1 VITGRAAHLP
11 QARPARALPAQ
22 WTALRKKVW
31 PLVKSLQT
39 GLLLVTG
46 IAGYA
51 SACCPLT
58 HAPALLGMAAAL
70 FLAISGSTVLNMWY
84 DRDIDAIMRRTCARP
99 LPAGLI
105 TPRQAL
111 VFGLALSSLGV
122 GGALLLSPLFGL
134 VVFAG
139 LFFDVAV
146 YTIWL
151 KRRTAW
157 SVVWG
162 GIAGGM
168 PILAGRT
175 LAVGQ
180 IDAIGLL
187 LAAAI
192 LFWIPTHIM
201 TFSLRN
207 AQDYA
212 AANLPTFPSVYGVRT
227 TQITIALSS
236 LLAALSIGGA
246 AVMIGMQLGYLS
258 LLVLLSAGLMVLA
271 CRSLLRP
278 SERVNFSLFKYAS
291 FFMLSAMLLVVIT
304 AL

>member
-1 VITGRAAHLP
+1 VITGRAVHLP
-11 QARPARALPAQ
+11 RPRSEQALPAP
-22 WTALRKKVW
+22 WAALRKKVW

-46 IAGYA
+46 VAGFA
-51 SACCPLT
+51 SACCPIT
-58 HAPALLGMAAAL
+58 HAPTLIGMAAAL

-84 DRDIDAIMRRTCARP
+84 DRDIDARMQRTCSRP
-99 LPAGLI
+99 LPAGLV
-105 TPRQAL
+105 TPKQAL
-111 VFGLALSSLGV
+111 GLGLVLSSLGV
-122 GGALLLSPLFGL
+122 GAALLLSPLFGL

-139 LFFDVAV
+139 LFFDVAI

-175 LAVGQ
+175 LAAGQ

-192 LFWIPTHIM
+192 LLWIPTHIM
-201 TFSLRN
+201 TFSIRY

-227 TQITIALSS
+227 TQITIAISS
-236 LLAALSIGGA
+236 LLAAFAMGVA

-258 LLVLLSAGLMVLA
+258 LLVLLSSGLMVLA